1 MLRLLML
8 DVKTML
14 LGSLAY
20 LRENPQELLRAA
32 RKAAGLRFGVPIA
45 ALKWVASQFE
55 SEAGPKDLEIEP
67 SPPGVRVTATV
78 EEMGTLLRGS
88 AVLTVLSVDASA
100 ERLRIEVRL
109 TSVTLKLLDETVAT
123 PLAALVRSGA
133 LDLTRVANLVA
144 HLPTRPAML
153 VEAEDDRLV
162 LDLMRHPKLERDATL
177 RNIIGAIAT
186 VLSVTAVEAD
196 QTHVEVALRAL
207 PEGFRKLF
215 R

>member
-1 MLRLLML
+1 ML

-32 RKAAGLRFGVPIA
+32 RKATALRFGVPIA
-45 ALKWVASQFE
+45 ALKWGASQLE
-55 SEAGPKDLEIEP
+55 VENGPKDVELEP
-67 SPPGVRVTATV
+67 CPPGIRVTATV

-88 AVLTVLSVDASA
+88 AVLTILSVDVSA

-109 TSVTLKLLDETVAT
+109 TDVTLRLLDDTVAT

-144 HLPTRPAML
+144 HLPKRPALL

-162 LDLMRHPKLERDATL
+162 LDLMRHPRLQRDETL
-177 RNIIGAIAT
+177 RRVIGAAAT
-186 VLSVTAVEAD
+186 VLRIDAVETD
-196 QTHVEVALRAL
+196 QTHLDVALRAL
-207 PEGFRKLF
+207 PQGFTQLF